1 MDLGR
6 EKLQLVSSPLVGF
19 ARDKVYPVGTIGLP
33 ITAGNHPCHTT
44 MMILFLVVNCPST
57 YITIIG
63 RKTLNKMKAVTST
76 YHMKIKFLMEH
87 GVGEV
92 NGDQVLAKR
101 CYLASLKDLQEK
113 TTLIVG
119 EAETEERTDSTTSR
133 TNGEVDQH
141 THR

>member
-1 MDLGR
+1 
-6 EKLQLVSSPLVGF
+6 
-19 ARDKVYPVGTIGLP
+19 
-33 ITAGNHPCHTT
+33 
-44 MMILFLVVNCPST
+44 
-57 YITIIG
+57 
-63 RKTLNKMKAVTST
+63 
-76 YHMKIKFLMEH
+76 MKIKFLMEH

-101 CYLASLKDLQEK
+101 CYLASLKDPQEK